1 MEDNS
6 DLLKVITFDLWNT
19 LFIDKNLADLRI
31 RYLYDLLKN
40 QNTSRSYEEIRKAY
54 LATQD
59 YVRQVWENESYR
71 YVSVEKRL
79 NYMLK
84 TLNVE
89 LSREIKEITIN
100 KFKESIFEDP
110 PSLTE
115 GVYEV
120 LETLNGKYGIGIISD
135 AGITPGQFLRKILKR
150 NNILHFFSSTIFSDE
165 TGFNKPHEIMFKI
178 ALRELNGAPSEA
190 IHIGDLLQ
198 TDVAGAK
205 SAGMNAIWLN
215 WKGIK
220 KPKDYL
226 PDFEINAFSKVINI
240 IESIS

>member
-1 MEDNS
+1 M
-6 DLLKVITFDLWNT
+6 
-19 LFIDKNLADLRI
+19 DKNLADLRI
-31 RYLYDLLKN
+31 RYLDALLN
-40 QNTSRSYEEIRKAY
+40 IQNTSRSYEEIRKAY
-54 LATQD
+54 LTTQD

-84 TLNVE
+84 ILNIE
-89 LSREIKEITIN
+89 LPRAIRQNTID
-100 KFKESIFEDP
+100 KFKESIFDDP

-120 LETLNGKYGIGIISD
+120 LETLNGNFRLGIISD
-135 AGITPGQFLRKILKR
+135 AGITPGQFLRKMLKR
-150 NNILHFFSSTIFSDE
+150 NHILHFFKSTIFSDE
-165 TGFNKPHEIMFKI
+165 TGFNKPHEIMFKT
-178 ALRELNGAPSEA
+178 ALRELNVVPPEA

-205 SAGMNAIWLN
+205 SAGMKAIWLN
-215 WKGIK
+215 WKGTK
-220 KPKDYL
+220 KQKGYL
-226 PDFEINAFSKVINI
+226 PDFEINALSKLVNI